1 MNMEY
6 IIEDM
11 IWSAWRHN
19 DREMAT
25 FAYKLMRKFAT
36 TINCP
41 SDWRCIGEQIAKRYG
56 YDKGL
61 MNEWVFENCKLY
73 DFCEEE

>member
-1 MNMEY
+1 MNMEH

-11 IWSAWRHN
+11 IQAAWRHD

-25 FAYKLMRKFAT
+25 FAYKLMCKFAT

-41 SDWRCIGEQIAKRYG
+41 SDWRCIGDNMAKRYNSA
-56 YDKGL
+56 GL
-61 MNEWVFENCKLY
+61 MDTWVTDNCKLY